1 MPMKLMLKKLH
12 ARFYRYSVGFFI
24 ALFYPF
30 LYFYSRKPERYATM
44 NQLRRL
50 CSFCSSSISG
60 IFYTVEYEQPIDWSR
75 TYVVCPNHT
84 SSLDVT
90 ACNRALKNNFHYM
103 GKDAFLKNWALA
115 IFFKTMDIPVNR
127 DSKMSSFRAFKK
139 AAENLQE
146 GRTLVIFPEGKI
158 PDDYPPQLNEFK
170 NGPFR
175 LAIELGLPIIP
186 ITCMDNWKLIWDT
199 GLETGGRP
207 GIGHVYVHK
216 PIETTS
222 MTVEDADKLKDDVFS
237 IIDQKF
243 RSANKLNRGAAI

>member
-1 MPMKLMLKKLH
+1 MLKKLH

-30 LYFYSRKPERYATM
+30 LYYYSRKPERYAVM
-44 NQLRRL
+44 NQLRR
-50 CSFCSSSISG
+50 FCSWCSSAISG
-60 IFYTVEYEQPIDWSR
+60 IFYRVDYEQPVDWSR
-75 TYVVCPNHT
+75 TYVVCPNHS

-90 ACNRALKNNFHYM
+90 ACNMALKNNFHYI

-115 IFFKTMDIPVNR
+115 IFFKSMDIPVNR
-127 DSKMSSFRAFKK
+127 DSKISSFKAFKK
-139 AAENLQE
+139 AAENLKD

-175 LAIELGLPIIP
+175 LAIELGLPILP
-186 ITCMDNWKLIWDT
+186 VTCMDNWKLIWDT

-207 GIGHVYVHK
+207 GVSHVYVHK
-216 PIETTS
+216 PIETSGLTID
-222 MTVEDADKLKDDVFS
+222 DADKLKDEVFAV
-237 IIDQKF
+237 IDQKF
-243 RSANKLNRGAAI
+243 RAANNFPILI